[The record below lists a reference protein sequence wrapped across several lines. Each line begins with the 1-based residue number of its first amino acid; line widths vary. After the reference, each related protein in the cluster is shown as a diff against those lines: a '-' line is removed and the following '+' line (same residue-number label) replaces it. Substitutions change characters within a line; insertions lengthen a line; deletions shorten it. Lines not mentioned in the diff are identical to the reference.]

1 MKKNLLWV
9 CVATTLLFSFQ
20 GAVSYAS
27 PKAIPSGT
35 EVQQQR
41 TVTGVVK
48 DSKGVA
54 IVGAN
59 VMEKGALNGAITDD
73 NGNFS
78 LTVPSNATLVI
89 SFIGFTTQEIAVGDQ
104 DTFTITL
111 LEDSQY
117 LKEVVFVGYGTQ
129 KKVNLTGAVDVVT
142 SEVLDNRPLS
152 NLTQGLQGAV
162 PNLQITFA
170 DGKPTRSS
178 DYQVRGTA
186 RNLRC
191 DPYHHQGAQ
200 QGEGFCQLHRKLHH
214 EVSHRDS

>member
-59 VMEKGALNGAITDD
+59 VMEKGALNGASPMTMET
-73 NGNFS
+73 FHLLFPQMRLS
-78 LTVPSNATLVI
+78 LSP
-89 SFIGFTTQEIAVGDQ
+89 
-104 DTFTITL
+104 
-111 LEDSQY
+111 
-117 LKEVVFVGYGTQ
+117 
-129 KKVNLTGAVDVVT
+129 
-142 SEVLDNRPLS
+142 
-152 NLTQGLQGAV
+152 
-162 PNLQITFA
+162 
-170 DGKPTRSS
+170 SS
-178 DYQVRGTA
+178 DS
-186 RNLRC
+186 L
-191 DPYHHQGAQ
+191 P
-200 QGEGFCQLHRKLHH
+200 RK
-214 EVSHRDS
+214 SR

>member
-9 CVATTLLFSFQ
+9 CVATTLLFSFA
-20 GAVSYAS
+20 GAASYAS
-27 PKAIPSGT
+27 PKAIPGGT

-73 NGNFS
+73 NGYFS

-104 DTFTITL
+104 DNFTITL

-162 PNLQITFA
+162 PNLQITFLMVSQ
-170 DGKPTRSS
+170 PVVPTTRSVVPDQS
-178 DYQVRGTA
+178 AKVA
-186 RNLRC
+186 L
-191 DPYHHQGAQ
+191 PS
-200 QGEGFCQLHRKLHH
+200 FSSM
-214 EVSHRDS
+214 VSKATRPCSTLVMWPVSLS